1 MTKKKLEGENLSKR
15 EIELLKENALLK
27 GKLGFA
33 LGVLETVQILTR
45 PVSQEILD
53 KNLPKM
59 SKPIVLNLPKLK
71 KVEVPKKEYLEE
83 Q

>member
-1 MTKKKLEGENLSKR
+1 MTKSKSPGESLSER

-45 PVSQEILD
+45 SVSPEILE
-53 KNLPKM
+53 KNLEHLRLTIPR
-59 SKPIVLNLPKLK
+59 SLDDLRNGL
-71 KVEVPKKEYLEE
+71 
-83 Q
+83 

>member
-1 MTKKKLEGENLSKR
+1 MAKKKLEGENLSKR

-53 KNLPKM
+53 KNLEHLRLTIPR
-59 SKPIVLNLPKLK
+59 S
-71 KVEVPKKEYLEE
+71 LEDLRSGL
-83 Q
+83 

>member
-1 MTKKKLEGENLSKR
+1 MTKSKSTGESLSER

-45 PVSQEILD
+45 PVSPEILE
-53 KNLPKM
+53 KNLDHLRLTIPR
-59 SKPIVLNLPKLK
+59 SLDDLRNGL
-71 KVEVPKKEYLEE
+71 
-83 Q
+83 